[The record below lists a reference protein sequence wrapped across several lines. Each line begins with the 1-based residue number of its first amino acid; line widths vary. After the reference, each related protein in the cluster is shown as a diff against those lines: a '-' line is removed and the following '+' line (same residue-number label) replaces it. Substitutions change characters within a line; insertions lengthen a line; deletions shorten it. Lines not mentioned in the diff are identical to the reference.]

1 MRGSVV
7 CAPVIVMSTD
17 SRRAALDLLEAVR
30 TEDAY
35 ANLVW
40 PRILAR
46 WSLEGRDA
54 AFATD
59 LAYGTLRMRGLYDAV
74 IDACSTRAVADTDP
88 VLLDICRLGTHQI
101 LSMRVP
107 DHAAVDS
114 SCALARAVG
123 ITDAGRVGYVNAVL
137 RKVAGHD
144 LQQWQDIC
152 TEQLTGDAAL
162 AITTSHPEWIVQAIR
177 DAWSAHTAHT
187 AHTEHLE
194 HREHPPSEDD
204 LAAVLAAD
212 NVPAKP
218 TIALRRA
225 ASEPV
230 DNEQVDANLEG
241 TLPGRWI
248 NSARILDTVVP
259 NRSQLLRDSHAIV
272 QDEGSQLAV
281 QALLAA
287 PVDPPESAWLD
298 MCAGPGGKAALLA
311 DAAARDRVG
320 LLAVEVHPHRAE
332 LVRST
337 VDSVATKSPIEIEVA
352 DATTR
357 PWGNRFFDR
366 ILLDAPC
373 TGLGALRR
381 RPEARWRRSPADVRE
396 LGGLQH
402 ALLDTGLAS
411 LRRGGVLAY
420 VTCSPHL
427 AETRGVID
435 DALMTHEDIVE
446 EDARALVPDVPD
458 LGPGPHVQLWPHLHG
473 TDAMFIALL
482 RRQ

>member
-1 MRGSVV
+1 
-7 CAPVIVMSTD
+7 
-17 SRRAALDLLEAVR
+17 LDLLEAVR

-35 ANLVW
+35 ANLIW
-40 PRILAR
+40 PRILER

-59 LAYGTLRMRGLYDAV
+59 LAYGTLRMRGFYDAV

-88 VLLDICRLGTHQI
+88 LLLDICRLGTHQI

-114 SCALARAVG
+114 SCALARAMG

-152 TEQLTGDAAL
+152 TESLTGDAAL
-162 AITTSHPEWIVQAIR
+162 AITTSHPEWVVAAIR
-177 DAWSAHTAHT
+177 SALGAHLAREATDAELTA
-187 AHTEHLE
+187 A
-194 HREHPPSEDD
+194 
-204 LAAVLAAD
+204 LAAD
-212 NVPAKP
+212 NLPARV
-218 TIALRRA
+218 TLAMRTQQ
-225 ASEPV
+225 EP
-230 DNEQVDANLEG
+230 DG
-241 TLPGRWI
+241 TEPGRWLA
-248 NSARILDTVVP
+248 SARTLSAGIPAQSALV
-259 NRSQLLRDSHAIV
+259 RDGAAIV

-281 QALLAA
+281 RALLAA

-320 LLAVEVHPHRAE
+320 LLAVELHPHRAE

-337 VDSVATKSPIEIEVA
+337 VGSLTPSPIEIEVA

-420 VTCSPHL
+420 VTCSPHV

-446 EDARALVPDVPD
+446 EDVRALLPDVPD
-458 LGPGPHVQLWPHLHG
+458 LGPGPHAQLWPHLHG